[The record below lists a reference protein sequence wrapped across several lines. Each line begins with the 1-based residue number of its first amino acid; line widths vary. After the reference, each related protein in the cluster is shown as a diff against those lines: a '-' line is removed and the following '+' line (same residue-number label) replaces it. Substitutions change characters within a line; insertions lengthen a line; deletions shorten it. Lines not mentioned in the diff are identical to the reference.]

1 MKRIL
6 LLLAAVAFAG
16 AAHAQQYRW
25 VDKNGKVQYGD
36 VPPAGVKA
44 TPMRAPTGPSA
55 PPPAPAAASKDAP
68 DDAKKG
74 PPLTPEEAFRKRQ
87 EDQKKA
93 AEKASKAS
101 QEAAEAKRNCDNAR
115 AQLRD
120 LEGGVRIARTND
132 KGEREFI
139 DDGQRT
145 REIVNA
151 QKSVSE
157 WCK

>member
-1 MKRIL
+1 MKRIVL
-6 LLLAAVAFAG
+6 LLVAVAFAG

-44 TPMRAPTGPSA
+44 TPMRAPSGPSA
-55 PPPAPAAASKDAP
+55 PPPPAAASKDAP
-68 DDAKKG
+68 ADGKKG

-101 QEAAEAKRNCDNAR
+101 QEAAESKRNCDNAR

-120 LEGGVRIARTND
+120 LEGGVRIARTNE
-132 KGEREFI
+132 KGEREFL
-139 DDGQRT
+139 DDGQRAK
-145 REIVNA
+145 EIANA